1 MVDNNYVLYFDIVF
15 LYIFGL
21 LFCLDFIEF
30 FFFILFNLYSM
41 VNMKLRYI
49 LFLFFIREKLIYL
62 IVVVY

>member
-30 FFFILFNLYSM
+30 FFYILFNLYSM
-41 VNMKLRYI
+41 VDMKLRYM
-49 LFLFFIREKLIYL
+49 LFLFFIRDKLNYL